1 MEGKAKEEKAV
12 QWLFILTVAFRVRCR
27 LLLEMVRLC
36 NGTPSRYSR
45 SGHPWGAPCASLSTP
60 AEHHCLVIEL
70 LSNIFNHHV
79 AMGSEVLQN
88 LTHPGLLICSS
99 QLYSCNCIY
108 WKARR
113 VFFNSLENWKLF
125 NLPFQNP
132 FNPSLYQK
140 EKAGWEIS
148 FWSLDHWAHC
158 KMMLRLR
165 HNHLTSK
172 KKIYLTSLKDGSTG
186 NLLLST
192 YGPGVRLAD
201 GDGECVSCLPANQRI
216 SILMVL
222 PLYSGQW
229 VGKVWPM
236 GQIWPMVF

>member
-140 EKAGWEIS
+140 EKAGGEIS

-172 KKIYLTSLKDGSTG
+172 KK
-186 NLLLST
+186 
-192 YGPGVRLAD
+192 
-201 GDGECVSCLPANQRI
+201 
-216 SILMVL
+216 SIWQVWKMVVL
-222 PLYSGQW
+222 GICCSP
-229 VGKVWPM
+229 PM
-236 GQIWPMVF
+236 GQESGWLMEMENVLVVFQQIREYPS